1 MVKHAF
7 LIIAHDQFELL
18 KILIKM
24 LDDER
29 NDIFIHID
37 SKVKDFDFNEFLK
50 LPQFSRIYFTDRISV
65 TWGDFSQV
73 KAELI
78 LLSKAVENENDE
90 NLYSYFHL
98 LSGADLPIKT
108 NDEIHK
114 FFDENAGKE
123 FIHFSSNEPSSSAQS
138 RIRYY
143 HIFRKKRNLFYKILA
158 QIALKVQKALGV
170 NRLKKNHLIVQKGT
184 NWFSITHDFANYVVS
199 KRNEIEKIFRYSYC
213 CDEVF
218 LQTMLVNS
226 DFINSLY
233 MPDCNNDQLAC
244 ARYIDW
250 DRGNPYIFRTVDF
263 EDLISSPAMFAR
275 KFSMETDKEI
285 VYKIRDYIGDRANE
299 Q

>member
-90 NLYSYFHL
+90 NSYSYFHL

-226 DFINSLY
+226 DFKNSLY

-275 KFSMETDKEI
+275 KFSMETNKEI